1 MLINYNI
8 VNIMIYERGTLMKI
22 KKDFMLREIVGTW
35 IVVPLGERV
44 VDFNGM
50 VTLNETG
57 ALY

>member
-1 MLINYNI
+1 
-8 VNIMIYERGTLMKI
+8 MKI